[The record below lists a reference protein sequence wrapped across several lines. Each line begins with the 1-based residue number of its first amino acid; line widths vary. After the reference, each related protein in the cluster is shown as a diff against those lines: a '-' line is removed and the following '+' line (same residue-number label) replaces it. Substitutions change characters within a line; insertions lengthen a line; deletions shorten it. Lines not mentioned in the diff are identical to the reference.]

1 MRVRRSAKRLTLYIA
16 ASEPSRTG
24 GGVDAVI
31 HDAAR
36 LGLDGASLFA
46 GLTGFGSAHHLHVG
60 GLLHRPDETPL
71 MLIIVDD
78 EERITALLPSIT
90 ENLPNAFAVFDDVD
104 AIRYLP
110 PEHLR
115 RPVN

>member
-1 MRVRRSAKRLTLYIA
+1 MRVRRTARRLTLYVA
-16 ASEPSRTG
+16 ERDTGAG

-46 GLTGFGSAHHLHVG
+46 GLTSFGSAHHLHVG

-71 MLIIVDD
+71 ILIIVDD
-78 EERITALLPSIT
+78 EERIAALLPSIT
-90 ENLPNAFAVFDDVD
+90 ENLPNAFGVFDDVD

-115 RPVN
+115 RPVR